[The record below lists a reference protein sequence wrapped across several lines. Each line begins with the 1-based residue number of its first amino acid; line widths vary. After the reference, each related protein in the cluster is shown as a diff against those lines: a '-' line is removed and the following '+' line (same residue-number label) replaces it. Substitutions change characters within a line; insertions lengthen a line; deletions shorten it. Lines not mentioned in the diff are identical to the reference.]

1 MYTTTVT
8 SQGTISLPAAIR
20 RKYNVRPGDVVRIE
34 DGDVIRIVIPEPIEE
49 LHKRNAVRLARAG
62 FKKGVPV
69 DERGWEAY
77 VDEKYGR
84 HAKK

>member
-1 MYTTTVT
+1 MYTTVVT

-20 RKYNVRPGDVVRIE
+20 RKYNVRAGDTVRIE
-34 DGDVIRIVIPEPIEE
+34 DGDVLRIVIQEPIEA
-49 LHKRNAVRLARAG
+49 LRARNAIRLARGG

-69 DERGWEAY
+69 DERGWEAHI
-77 VDEKYGR
+77 DEKYGR